1 MIKVLV
7 VDDEPQLLRAL
18 RINLTARKYDVVT
31 AIDGTSALAIA
42 ARTTPDLVV
51 LDLGLPDLDGAEVI
65 RGLRGWTEVPI
76 VVLSGRADA
85 SDKVE
90 ALDAGADDYLTK
102 PFSMEELLARL
113 RVARR
118 HADRNAP
125 KAAVQ
130 RVGDFE
136 VDVASHT
143 VRRAVD
149 AVVGPGVSA
158 DSADSAAAGAPGA
171 PAASSGTAASVAAL
185 PSDQPASVGG
195 PDALGDSGT
204 SCEPPASVHLT
215 PTEWGIVEVLLRN
228 AGRLVSAKQL
238 LTEVWGHGYENDT
251 ALLRF
256 HFAKLRRKL
265 EREPSHPV
273 HLLTEPGMGYRFQP

>member
-18 RINLTARKYDVVT
+18 RINLIARKYDVVT
-31 AIDGTSALAIA
+31 AVDGTSALALA
-42 ARTTPDLVV
+42 ARTLPDLVV

-65 RGLRGWTEVPI
+65 KGLRGWSEVPI

-125 KAAVQ
+125 KAVAQ
-130 RVGDFE
+130 RIGDFD
-136 VDVASHT
+136 VDVAAHT
-143 VRRAVD
+143 VTRAEEAPESV
-149 AVVGPGVSA
+149 PG
-158 DSADSAAAGAPGA
+158 
-171 PAASSGTAASVAAL
+171 
-185 PSDQPASVGG
+185 
-195 PDALGDSGT
+195 
-204 SCEPPASVHLT
+204 SVHLT
-215 PTEWGIVEVLLRN
+215 PTEWGIVEVLLKN

-238 LTEVWGHGYENDT
+238 LSEVWGHGYENDT
-251 ALLRF
+251 PLLRF
-256 HFAKLRRKL
+256 HFTKLRRKL

>member
-18 RINLTARKYDVVT
+18 RINLTARKYEVVT
-31 AIDGTSALAIA
+31 AVDGTSALALA
-42 ARTTPDLVV
+42 ARTLPDLVV

-65 RGLRGWTEVPI
+65 KGLRGWTEVPI

-130 RVGDFE
+130 RIGDFD
-136 VDVASHT
+136 VDVAAHSVT
-143 VRRAVD
+143 R
-149 AVVGPGVSA
+149 SA
-158 DSADSAAAGAPGA
+158 DAP
-171 PAASSGTAASVAAL
+171 SSVPG
-185 PSDQPASVGG
+185 
-195 PDALGDSGT
+195 
-204 SCEPPASVHLT
+204 SVHLT
-215 PTEWGIVEVLLRN
+215 PTEWGIVEVLLKN

-238 LTEVWGHGYENDT
+238 LSEVWGHGYENDT
-251 ALLRF
+251 PLLRF
-256 HFAKLRRKL
+256 HFTKLRRKL
-265 EREPSHPV
+265 EREPSRPE

>member
-1 MIKVLV
+1 MMIKVLV

-18 RINLTARKYDVVT
+18 RINLTARKYEVVT
-31 AIDGTSALAIA
+31 AVDGTSALAIA
-42 ARTTPDLVV
+42 ARTLPDLVV

-65 RGLRGWTEVPI
+65 KGLRGWTEVPI

-118 HADRNAP
+118 HADRNTP

-130 RVGDFE
+130 RVGDFD

-143 VRRAVD
+143 ITRV
-149 AVVGPGVSA
+149 PE
-158 DSADSAAAGAPGA
+158 APE
-171 PAASSGTAASVAAL
+171 TV
-185 PSDQPASVGG
+185 
-195 PDALGDSGT
+195 
-204 SCEPPASVHLT
+204 PPTVHLT
-215 PTEWGIVEVLLRN
+215 PTEWGIVEVLLKN
-228 AGRLVSAKQL
+228 TGRLVSAQQL

-251 ALLRF
+251 PLLRF
-256 HFAKLRRKL
+256 HFTKLRRKL
-265 EREPSHPV
+265 EREPSRPA

>member
-31 AIDGTSALAIA
+31 AVDGTSALAAA
-42 ARTTPDLVV
+42 ARSTPDLVV

-125 KAAVQ
+125 KAAMH

-136 VDVASHT
+136 VDVAAHT

-149 AVVGPGVSA
+149 AVGGGDGSATDGSAA
-158 DSADSAAAGAPGA
+158 DSSAADSSAG
-171 PAASSGTAASVAAL
+171 
-185 PSDQPASVGG
+185 
-195 PDALGDSGT
+195 
-204 SCEPPASVHLT
+204 ESVHLT

-228 AGRLVSAKQL
+228 AGRLVSARQL

-256 HFAKLRRKL
+256 HFTKLRRKL
-265 EREPSHPV
+265 EREPSRPA